1 MAIELPVL
9 DLTATAIRVWMSP
22 FHDTKQAY
30 LDFLS
35 TAKRSIHV
43 NIFGFHVPELT
54 DLLIAKHK
62 AGVKVDIIFDH
73 SQAQGQAEA
82 GEIAKLMK
90 ARVPFLIG
98 TSPRSGQL
106 LHLKATVVDESRV
119 ECGSWNYSESASD
132 QLNDVQV
139 VDDARMAHFY
149 LLAHDI
155 VRAFI
160 IRHEQIFQPH
170 AEVTPAPALAENV
183 GHDVDLDPSPT
194 AGQVHRKDLAAPW
207 LDNQPLPDTT
217 PQPAA
222 RKRKAKVAA

>member
-1 MAIELPVL
+1 MLELLPL

-30 LDFLS
+30 LDFVRS
-35 TAKRSIHV
+35 AKRSISV
-43 NIFGFHVPELT
+43 NIFGFHIPELT

-62 AGVKVDIIFDH
+62 AGVKVDIILDH
-73 SQAQGQAEA
+73 SQAQGKAEA
-82 GEIAKLMK
+82 AEIAKLMK

-98 TSPRSGQL
+98 TSSRHGQL
-106 LHLKATVVDESRV
+106 LHLKATVVDERLV
-119 ECGSWNYSESASD
+119 EAGSWNYSESASD
-132 QLNDVQV
+132 QLNDLTII
-139 VDDARMAHFY
+139 DDPRMAHFY

-160 IRHEQIFQPH
+160 VRHEQIFQPR
-170 AEVTPAPALAENV
+170 AEVAPAPALTEDA
-183 GHDVDLDPSPT
+183 GQDADLDPAPES
-194 AGQVHRKDLAAPW
+194 GQVHRKDLAAPW